1 MNVIQTFE
9 FEASGER
16 TEQPPFVS
24 SNLFHITVN
33 QHE

>member
-9 FEASGER
+9 FETSGER

-24 SNLFHITVN
+24 SNLFHI
-33 QHE
+33 EP